1 MTTAL
6 VPTEP
11 RPLAPPDL
19 VAAFLAGR
27 KATTLGAYRRSLEDF
42 ARFAHAAS
50 IDDAARTLLARG
62 HGEANRLAL
71 AYRAGLIQRELAP
84 ATVNAR
90 LAALRSLVKLAGTLG
105 LVPWRLE
112 VPGVKA
118 KAYRDTRGPGREG
131 VSAILGNAARRA
143 DRKGARDAALVRLL
157 HDLGLRRAEAVA
169 LDVADVDLDGGAV
182 YIVGKGRG
190 EKERFTLPEPT
201 AAALRAWLDARGPE
215 PGPLFVNLDRAG
227 KGHRLTGRSVHRIV
241 ERLGKQA
248 GIKARPHGLRHAA
261 ITEALD
267 KTGGDVRAVQ
277 RFSRHADVRTLQV
290 YDDARTDLAGKVAR
304 LVAVKP
310 HNDSL
315 PSPT

>member
-1 MTTAL
+1 MITAL
-6 VPTEP
+6 VPAEP

-27 KATTLGAYRRSLEDF
+27 KATTLDAYRRSLEDF
-42 ARFAHAAS
+42 ARFAGGAS
-50 IDDAARTLLARG
+50 IDDAARSLLSRG

-71 AYRAGLIQRELAP
+71 AYRADLVGRDLAP

-131 VSAILGNAARRA
+131 VRAIVQKAGARIDA
-143 DRKGARDAALVRLL
+143 KGARDVALVRLL

-169 LDVADVDLDGGAV
+169 LDVADVDLEAGAV
-182 YIVGKGRG
+182 FIVGKGRG
-190 EKERFTLPEPT
+190 EKERFSLPDPT
-201 AAALRAWLDARGPE
+201 AAALKAWLDARGLE
-215 PGPLFVNLDRAG
+215 PGPLFVNLDRAA
-227 KGHRLTGRSVHRIV
+227 KGHRLTGRSVHRVIKA
-241 ERLGKQA
+241 LGTRT
-248 GIKARPHGLRHAA
+248 GIDARPHGLRHAA

-277 RFSRHADVRTLQV
+277 RFSRHADVRTLQM
-290 YDDARTDLAGKVAR
+290 YDDARTDLAGRVAR
-304 LVAVKP
+304 LVA
-310 HNDSL
+310 DEL
-315 PSPT
+315 